1 MTYVNGALEKAVTRG
16 DGSQGDEVTA
26 NVKTIKNVPLRL
38 QGDFPENFDIRGE
51 IILPLEG
58 FKQLNEKRLA
68 AGEDPYRN
76 PRNTASG
83 SLKLQDSAETA
94 KRPLECF
101 FFALAGDLPYNTHW
115 EALNKARSWG
125 FTVPNSL
132 ARVSP

>member
-1 MTYVNGALEKAVTRG
+1 M
-16 DGSQGDEVTA
+16 
-26 NVKTIKNVPLRL
+26 
-38 QGDFPENFDIRGE
+38 
-51 IILPLEG
+51 
-58 FKQLNEKRLA
+58 NEKRLA

-125 FTVPNSL
+125 FKVPNSL
-132 ARVSP
+132 ARVSTLEEMLAYIKHWGDQRESLPFRN